1 MLPWHQTL
9 YILTTSHP
17 WVRGRSIPRIL
28 PVAVTPIAWSQ
39 RVSRHSS
46 STPHLA
52 AVPTSRHQS
61 SGCSPH
67 SGRGLAPAGGGEGNI
82 STQMHTWKPDPR
94 PMDCHPATHKP
105 PIPSPCMPLHFI
117 PSHLITFHPIPSL
130 PIPTHPTP
138 FHHIPSHF
146 ISSHPIVSPSISFHS
161 ISLHPISSSP
171 VPLHLTYRISTISP
185 DFISSLLTP
194 FHPIA
199 CHCFPFHTIPFHP
212 NLSLP
217 IPSQPLSY
225 HHILSH
231 PIPSISSLSI
241 PSNLIPSC

>member
-117 PSHLITFHPIPSL
+117 PSHLIPPHSITS
-130 PIPTHPTP
+130 
-138 FHHIPSHF
+138 HH
-146 ISSHPIVSPSISFHS
+146 ISSHPISSHPNSS
-161 ISLHPISSSP
+161 HPIPS
-171 VPLHLTYRISTISP
+171 
-185 DFISSLLTP
+185 
-194 FHPIA
+194 HPITFHLFPS
-199 CHCFPFHTIPFHP
+199 HCFPFHLIPFYLTASHLIQSRATP
-212 NLSLP
+212 SYLSHLNHLTRFHLT
-217 IPSQPLSY
+217 S
-225 HHILSH
+225 SH
-231 PIPSISSLSI
+231 PIPSHHMSLLPISYHPI
-241 PSNLIPSC
+241 PS

>member
-117 PSHLITFHPIPSL
+117 PSHLIPPHSITS
-130 PIPTHPTP
+130 
-138 FHHIPSHF
+138 HH
-146 ISSHPIVSPSISFHS
+146 ISSHPISFHPNS
-161 ISLHPISSSP
+161 SHRIPSHPITF
-171 VPLHLTYRISTISP
+171 HLFPS
-185 DFISSLLTP
+185 
-194 FHPIA
+194 
-199 CHCFPFHTIPFHP
+199 HCFPFHLIPFYLTASHLIQSRATP
-212 NLSLP
+212 SYLSHLNHLTRFHL
-217 IPSQPLSY
+217 IS
-225 HHILSH
+225 SH
-231 PIPSISSLSI
+231 PIPSHRMSLLPISYHSI
-241 PSNLIPSC
+241 PS